1 MLELADVPDAALLDD
16 APYLERL
23 LRDAAERARLTVVSS
38 EFHQFSPHGVTG
50 VLLLAES
57 HVSIH
62 TWPEHAYAAVDVF
75 ACDDGGGDDPLYP
88 LYRADPELA
97 AQIIIEALR
106 PGRHTLDVIARG
118 IPALPQPGA
127 PNEFEEDEVTVQL
140 RERFE
145 EFDEDGSGDYDKE
158 EMMLFAQDSGV
169 RFDVSEEDIGMML
182 DMSDA
187 NGDGK
192 MARAAAAHA
201 RLPPHPRAAAAAAAP
216 ARF

>member
-127 PNEFEEDEVTVQL
+127 PNEFEEDEVTVRL

-145 EFDEDGSGDYDKE
+145 EFDEDGSGDHDKE

-169 RFDVSEEDIGMML
+169 RFDVSEEDIRTML
-182 DMSDA
+182 DMYDA
-187 NGDGK
+187 NGDGN

>member
-75 ACDDGGGDDPLYP
+75 ACNDGGGDDPLYP

-169 RFDVSEEDIGMML
+169 HDVSEEDIRMML
-182 DMSDA
+182 DMYDA
-187 NGDGK
+187 NGDGN
-192 MARAAAAHA
+192 MARAAAARA

>member
-75 ACDDGGGDDPLYP
+75 ACNDGGGDDPLYP

-145 EFDEDGSGDYDKE
+145 EFDEDGSGDHDKE

-169 RFDVSEEDIGMML
+169 HDVSEEDIRMML
-182 DMSDA
+182 DMYDA
-187 NGDGK
+187 NGDGN
-192 MARAAAAHA
+192 MARAAAARA
-201 RLPPHPRAAAAAAAP
+201 RLPPHPRAAAAAAP

>member
-1 MLELADVPDAALLDD
+1 MMSSLDASRATDG
-16 APYLERL
+16 
-23 LRDAAERARLTVVSS
+23 AAE
-38 EFHQFSPHGVTG
+38 
-50 VLLLAES
+50 
-57 HVSIH
+57 
-62 TWPEHAYAAVDVF
+62 
-75 ACDDGGGDDPLYP
+75 
-88 LYRADPELA
+88 
-97 AQIIIEALR
+97 
-106 PGRHTLDVIARG
+106 
-118 IPALPQPGA
+118 PGA
-127 PNEFEEDEVTVQL
+127 PNEFEEDEITVRL

-145 EFDEDGSGDYDKE
+145 EFDEDGSGDHDKE